1 MGDAAKRKYNRS
13 WRKDHTDK
21 GLCLDCN
28 NKAEPGYLRCKKHLE
43 QNAQIAR
50 KRRTGTHE

>member
-1 MGDAAKRKYNRS
+1 MKPKQQYNRS

-28 NKAEPGYLRCKKHLE
+28 NKAEPGYLRCRKHLE